1 MSIKDLSGRAG
12 KSGSEGSHKLS
23 RRNFR
28 RRRLGLWLVTSA
40 LLVFVILFAL
50 VAADYWTNSGKI
62 HSGVS
67 VGSVDLGG
75 KTQEQAR
82 GVLQKRTTGALKEIQ
97 FTGPK
102 KFTIASKQMGV
113 NFDVASSMDKAYAV
127 GRQGNVFENLKDRL
141 EADFGTV
148 KVSPDVS
155 YRKDTAR
162 SMINQIARNMDKKP
176 QEASLSVSSSDTQVG
191 PSKEGYQLNVP
202 ATMSNVD
209 NAVSGMTGKV
219 KIVGDVLKPHIS
231 TKEAKAAGDKARQAL
246 SGTVVLSNRPSGQ
259 QWTLSP
265 QDVGRALTFN
275 RRGNK
280 LQVGLDEKT
289 LKAELADMYGALEK
303 QPVDAKFVFSGGTPS
318 VQKSQTGERIDDSK
332 LMGALQSG
340 IFKGKHKYDV
350 PVVTAQ
356 PQLTTA
362 KAEQVKPTK
371 LLGKYRTKYIGTGDS
386 SQARVDNL
394 KIASNGISGTV
405 LAPGEKFSF
414 DKIASPLQYEKAHI
428 FGEGGKVDSAYGGGL
443 CQVASTLY
451 MAVNWSGL
459 QVTERHPHYAELNY
473 IRPGFDATVWFGFG
487 GGKQLDMKFVN
498 TSPGYIMLREHVEN
512 DGYIYAE
519 VYGQKPTDLK
529 VQMDSKPTYM
539 SAQGSTWDTYKK
551 VTDEKTGKVLFDGL
565 LHTDSYQPVTLKG
578 KTYTPEDIPAAPIRP

>member
-1 MSIKDLSGRAG
+1 MSIKDLRG
-12 KSGSEGSHKLS
+12 GSEKVGGRYRSS
-23 RRNFR
+23 RKNFR
-28 RRRLGLWLVTSA
+28 RRRLGAWLFGSV
-40 LLVFVILFAL
+40 LLAFVVLVAL

-62 HSGVS
+62 HNGVS
-67 VGSVDLGG
+67 VGSVALGG
-75 KTQEQAR
+75 KTPEQAR
-82 GVLQKRTTGALKEIQ
+82 KVLQKRTTGALKEVR
-97 FTGPK
+97 FTGPE
-102 KFTIASKQMGV
+102 KFTLTGKQMGV
-113 NFDVASSMDKAYAV
+113 DFDVNSSVNQAYAV
-127 GRQGNVFENLKDRL
+127 GRQGNIFEDLKDRAK
-141 EADFGTV
+141 ADIGAV
-148 KVSPDVS
+148 KVSPDVR

-162 SMINQIARNMDKKP
+162 SMVNQIAGNLDKKP
-176 QEASLSVSSSDTQVG
+176 QEASLTLSGSEVQIG
-191 PSKEGYQLNVP
+191 ASKKGYELNVP
-202 ATMSNVD
+202 ATMNNVD
-209 NAVSGMTGKV
+209 NAVENMTGQV
-219 KIVGDVLKPHIS
+219 KLVGKVLKPNIS
-231 TKEAKAAGDKARQAL
+231 TKEAKAAGDETRKAL
-246 SGTVVLSNRPSGQ
+246 SGPVTLSEKSSGQ

-265 QDVGRALTFN
+265 EAVSQALTFT
-275 RRGNK
+275 RKGNK

-289 LKAELADMYGALEK
+289 IKAELADMYGALEK
-303 QPVDAKFVFSGGTPS
+303 QPVDAKFVFNGGAPS
-318 VQKSQTGERIDDSK
+318 VQKSQTGRRIDDSK

-340 IFKGKHKYDV
+340 IFKGKREYQV
-350 PVVTAQ
+350 PVVTSQ

-362 KAEQVKPTK
+362 RAEQVKPDK

-394 KIASNGISGTV
+394 KIASNGVSGTV

-414 DKIASPLQYEKAHI
+414 DKLAAPLQYEKAHI

-451 MAVNWSGL
+451 MAVNWAGL

-519 VYGQKPTDLK
+519 VYGQKPTGLK

-539 SAQGSTWDTYKK
+539 SAQGSTWETYKK
-551 VTDEKTGKVLFDGL
+551 VTDKKTGKVLFDGL